1 MRILDRLPVDGE
13 HYRLEIH
20 GESLKI
26 RPFQIIVQI
35 SASDALTWN
44 AGAARIPT
52 LLDTGL
58 NHNFSIQEIR
68 LKRWAGIHPLALPAM
83 GVMRESDRT
92 SSLRFANVWIH
103 RNQPGKRDLR
113 AGDPF
118 LLALDEGIAI
128 YPNDG
133 SNYPRLPLLGLRAII
148 KNNLRLVIDGKRK
161 FVSLNSPIW

>member
-1 MRILDRLPVDGE
+1 M
-13 HYRLEIH
+13 
-20 GESLKI
+20 K
-26 RPFQIIVQI
+26 FC
-35 SASDALTWN
+35 
-44 AGAARIPT
+44 
-52 LLDTGL
+52 
-58 NHNFSIQEIR
+58 
-68 LKRWAGIHPLALPAM
+68 
-83 GVMRESDRT
+83 
-92 SSLRFANVWIH
+92 SLRFANVWIH

-148 KNNLRLVIDGKRK
+148 KNNLRLVIDGKGK